1 MFIAVIRT
9 VILYTSIL
17 AAVRLMGKRQISE
30 LQTSELV
37 VTMLISDIASIAV
50 ENTSKPLLGG
60 LIPMTVLVVCE
71 IMISAVMIKSPFLR
85 KLISGSPIVVIDKGK
100 VVQHELKRLRMSV
113 DELSESL
120 RQQDVFSLDEVM
132 YAIVETNGQMSI
144 MKKPECDTPKISDL
158 KLTPAAGG
166 IETVVISDGSISDF
180 GVRLCGT
187 TKEKVQRIVRKKN
200 FDIKDVFIMT
210 MNEQGQYTI
219 VKRSEKL

>member
-9 VILYTSIL
+9 VILYTSII

-60 LIPMTVLVVCE
+60 LVPMTVLVICE
-71 IMISAVMIKSPFLR
+71 IFISAVMIKSPFLR
-85 KLISGSPIVVIDKGK
+85 KLISGSPIVVINKGE

-132 YAIVETNGQMSI
+132 YAIVETNGQLSV
-144 MKKPECDTPKISDL
+144 MKKPECDTPTVKDIGASPD
-158 KLTPAAGG
+158 TNG
-166 IETVVISDGSISDF
+166 IEAVVISDGAISDF
-180 GVRLCGT
+180 GVMLSGT
-187 TKEKVQRIVRKKN
+187 TKENIEKIVSKKHC
-200 FDIKDVFIMT
+200 DIKDVFIMT
-210 MNEQGQYTI
+210 MNEQGDFNI
-219 VKRSEKL
+219 VKRRDNL